1 MSELICR
8 RIEFWNLRVHGHGA
22 MEPRLETCQPVFSC
36 FLQFLQHHS
45 ILYPHAPLHCDPP
58 RLTHRV
64 CGIFWNSKL
73 SSVSS
78 RMFFHSAAPFS
89 RIVALRPRK
98 HDEHK
103 DLLAVSDGFIRVY
116 RTFISS
122 PFVHRFCRRRRTQN
136 DHENE
141 NRAFCRRLWWTILP
155 GRPMNIA
162 PFRVHVAASVFSAQK
177 KKTILLSPKQRLAKQ
192 WHGYIRVA
200 RGRRVNREARVFHGY
215 REERRNPSLTSI
227 AYRKQWRRVWK
238 VGTGRE
244 SFPAILAQRGEEET
258 RVPAFRHSRRAQCG
272 QDGRV

>member
-177 KKTILLSPKQRLAKQ
+177 KKRYSFRLNNVLLNNGTVTFVSREGGAWIGRL
-192 WHGYIRVA
+192 G
-200 RGRRVNREARVFHGY
+200 FF
-215 REERRNPSLTSI
+215 T
-227 AYRKQWRRVWK
+227 
-238 VGTGRE
+238 GTEKKGGTL
-244 SFPAILAQRGEEET
+244 P
-258 RVPAFRHSRRAQCG
+258 
-272 QDGRV
+272 